1 MHYFHPLWIASE
13 WSVLENAPR
22 PVSPYPAIDTR
33 RLHESAGRMQK
44 IIKQSQLFINRI
56 VDSPEFAS
64 ELMDAAQ
71 LSNQKKVD
79 ELIQASGITSK
90 VTTKF
95 TPSGIHIELNN
106 AEKLGECCKL
116 QIALRW

>member
-13 WSVLENAPR
+13 WSVAQNAPI
-22 PVSPYPAIDTR
+22 PENPFPAVDTR
-33 RLHESAGRMQK
+33 RLLVSADKMLK
-44 IIKQSQLFINRI
+44 IIKQSQLLINRI
-56 VDSPEFAS
+56 VDSPDFAS
-64 ELMDAAQ
+64 ELMDSAQ

-79 ELIQASGITSK
+79 ELIESTGITSK

-95 TPSGIHIELNN
+95 TPSGLHLEFDNT
-106 AEKLGECCKL
+106 EMLGECCKL